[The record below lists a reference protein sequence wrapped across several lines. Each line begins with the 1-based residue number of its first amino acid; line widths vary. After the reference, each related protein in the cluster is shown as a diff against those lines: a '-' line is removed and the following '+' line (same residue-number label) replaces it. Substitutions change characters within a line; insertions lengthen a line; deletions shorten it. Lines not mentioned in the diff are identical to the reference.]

1 MVRRYWERW
10 DMGRA
15 LTASPYDPSAAAAGR
30 ADTTPGAV
38 STCCWGTSGRLQFPW
53 GYTFPSGDKGMLPCS
68 ERGLQRWELCHLQGC
83 NFWSSERKQLLTIFW
98 RNSMWVI
105 DWFLL
110 SGNLSTN
117 FLWGKAKVS
126 NTHFIIFKNIYIKL
140 MTGRTRVPSLHVIYA
155 SKVQ

>member
-10 DMGRA
+10 DIGES
-15 LTASPYDPSAAAAGR
+15 LDGIPLWSICS
-30 ADTTPGAV
+30 
-38 STCCWGTSGRLQFPW
+38 CCRESWHDIRGCQHILLRNSGRLQFPW
-53 GYTFPSGDKGMLPCS
+53 GTSFPSGDKGMLPCS
-68 ERGLQRWELCHLQGC
+68 ERGLQRWEVCYLQGC
-83 NFWSSERKQLLTIFW
+83 NFWSVERKQLLTISW

-117 FLWGKAKVS
+117 FLWGKAKMS